1 MKMRVIYVA
10 FTSYSISLD
19 RRFFPLADRDESG
32 PGCHRGRCG
41 PPVGNCQALKALEAR
56 RCLMT
61 CVGTKILTQN
71 INMTDFKTFLYWW
84 WRHHFK
90 CGSFCNH
97 ATWFKLTV
105 MLTEK
110 NPNKYVFLSMYS
122 TPTPTM
128 FSFSRYR
135 YGTSKSR
142 PVFPVI
148 GRRVYYFIRFQLFI
162 LLCIGDHDFDP
173 RWRRVGGGP
182 PTTRNLNNLF
192 WNAIL

>member
-41 PPVGNCQALKALEAR
+41 PPVENCQALKALEAR

-71 INMTDFKTFLYWW
+71 INMTDYKTFLYWW
-84 WRHHFK
+84 WCHHFK

-110 NPNKYVFLSMYS
+110 IQTNS
-122 TPTPTM
+122 
-128 FSFSRYR
+128 SFC
-135 YGTSKSR
+135 
-142 PVFPVI
+142 
-148 GRRVYYFIRFQLFI
+148 
-162 LLCIGDHDFDP
+162 LCIQLLLP
-173 RWRRVGGGP
+173 RCSASHGTGTVLRRAGRFSP
-182 PTTRNLNNLF
+182 
-192 WNAIL
+192 